1 MAVQAEAAAVAA
13 LEVKEDLEEEEEE
26 VLEEELET
34 LTELPLQ
41 ASSQVVSEGP
51 EVEAEVGLETH
62 MEHRVVISK
71 NSSAEPE
78 MLRVMVSSA
87 RPCTARCAT
96 RSQSSTRRPS
106 PFPGAFPCR
115 GPTALTRP
123 AKFLNNNAKVCRGR
137 TASKSQNRLV
147 IMFRLG

>member
-1 MAVQAEAAAVAA
+1 MVVQAEAAAVAVAA
-13 LEVKEDLEEEEEE
+13 LEVKEDLEEEEGE

-34 LTELPLQ
+34 LTELPQQVSL
-41 ASSQVVSEGP
+41 QVVSEGL
-51 EVEAEVGLETH
+51 EAEVGLETH
-62 MEHRVVISK
+62 MEHLVVISK

-87 RPCTARCAT
+87 RPCTVRCAT

-106 PFPGAFPCR
+106 PFPGASPCR

-123 AKFLNNNAKVCRGR
+123 AKFLNNSAKVCRGR
-137 TASKSQNRLV
+137 IASKFQNRLV
-147 IMFRLG
+147 IMVRLG

>member
-13 LEVKEDLEEEEEE
+13 LEVKEDLEEEEEGE

-41 ASSQVVSEGP
+41 ASSQVVSEGL
-51 EVEAEVGLETH
+51 EVEVGLETH

-71 NSSAEPE
+71 NLSAEPE

-96 RSQSSTRRPS
+96 RSQSSTQRPS
-106 PFPGAFPCR
+106 PFPGASPCR

-123 AKFLNNNAKVCRGR
+123 AKFLNNSAKVCQGR
-137 TASKSQNRLV
+137 TASKSQNR
-147 IMFRLG
+147 